1 MNLWSWFR
9 GADRPFYDPG
19 LGYSVPYTVY
29 SSGVGWRDDLVA
41 STDAPDARDP
51 FAILWNDRY
60 RGRLGVYDAYL
71 EALSLAL
78 IRDGVVDLKAA
89 TDADLERAADALEEA
104 VRVADLRFTID
115 GAEEGLP
122 EGEFIAH
129 QAWSGDVLA
138 APRYADRYEPGR
150 GPASPESSAT
160 VCRRVRPRRG
170 LRPDGGLRERTEPRA
185 RACVRQPP
193 PRLRHGDGQLRGTGT
208 GLRGATED
216 AFADP
221 SFRWHGAVPPTF
233 ETRSS
238 RRKRSRRARC
248 SSGSGPPSRRGGSIS
263 GTEWCH

>member
-1 MNLWSWFR
+1 MVVVP
-9 GADRPFYDPG
+9 GADRPLLRPG

-89 TDADLERAADALEEA
+89 TDADLEGPRTRSRRPCASRISASRSTAP
-104 VRVADLRFTID
+104 RKGSPR
-115 GAEEGLP
+115 
-122 EGEFIAH
+122 GEFIAH

-138 APRYADRYEPGR
+138 APRYADRYEPGA

-160 VCRRVRPRRG
+160 VCRRARPRRG
-170 LRPDGGLRERTEPRA
+170 LRPDGGLREGRNPVLAHAFVDHLLDFDTAMDNFAWNGYSPAPRRDRGRVRRSLLPLARGGAADLPNAILSEEAFAGGQMLVEVRA
-185 RACVRQPP
+185 RRA
-193 PRLRHGDGQLRGTGT
+193 
-208 GLRGATED
+208 GAWLD
-216 AFADP
+216 QWN
-221 SFRWHGAVPPTF
+221 RVVPLT
-233 ETRSS
+233 
-238 RRKRSRRARC
+238 
-248 SSGSGPPSRRGGSIS
+248 
-263 GTEWCH
+263 